1 MTETRSELSAEV
13 TGYLVVFATLLALT
27 LATVIVSRLHLPT
40 VFAIGVAVAIAVVK
54 ATLVII
60 VFMHVKTERAMVH
73 GPLVLTAV
81 LCLALLLFVLWA
93 EGDHLFGTT
102 FGGAFEGRPR

>member
-27 LATVIVSRLHLPT
+27 MATVIVSRLHLPT
-40 VFAIGVAVAIAVVK
+40 MAAIGVAVAIAVVK
-54 ATLVII
+54 ASLVAM
-60 VFMHVKTERAMVH
+60 VFMHLKTERTMVH
-73 GPLVLTAV
+73 GPLLLTAILFV
-81 LCLALLLFVLWA
+81 ALLLFVLWT

-102 FGGAFEGRPR
+102 FGGAFEGSRR